1 MFSLPL
7 FKQSIKANGVFLL
20 VITAILTL
28 LNVEFAMIDGTKP
41 MLFVIFYGMMT
52 LIVPSIYVLVI
63 SNSLIANQ
71 VDRGSMAYIL
81 SNPIKRSTVVFTQA
95 SYFVLSLAGM
105 FLINSFTAIAAN
117 AQSKYNLA
125 MAQQAVHGIS
135 GYLTTD
141 MIIKLNFSCFAVTLA
156 LAGITFMF
164 SSIFNLSKY
173 AMAFSGT
180 VIGVS
185 ILAKIMSLFGTM
197 GIKAMSNFKYL
208 TFGSLFDFSSIL
220 QGKNDWIVLTLV
232 ALLISLVGFVIG
244 SVWFA
249 KKDLPL

>member
-7 FKQSIKANGVFLL
+7 FKQSIKSNGVFLL
-20 VITAILTL
+20 VNTAILIL
-28 LNVEFAMIDGTKP
+28 LNVEFSMIEPTKP

-52 LIVPSIYVLVI
+52 LIVPSIYVLVT
-63 SNSLIANQ
+63 SNSLISNQ

-81 SNPIKRSTVVFTQA
+81 SNPVKRSAVVFTQA

-105 FLINSFTAIAAN
+105 FLVNTFAALGANS
-117 AQSKYNLA
+117 QSEYNLS
-125 MAQQAVHGIS
+125 MAQQAAHGAT
-135 GYLTTD
+135 GYLTTE
-141 MIIKLNFSCFAVTLA
+141 MIIQLNFSCFAVTLA

-197 GIKAMSNFKYL
+197 GIKEMSNFKYL
-208 TFGSLFDFSSIL
+208 TFGSLFDVSSIL
-220 QGKNDWIVLTLV
+220 QGKNDWVVLTIV
-232 ALLISLVGFVIG
+232 ALLISFVGFVIG